1 MLFRPILC
9 GVSFSLALVAPAL
22 AGEIKVAPK
31 AVLEL
36 FTSQGCSSCPKADAM
51 LDEMSKRPDAIVLA
65 YHVDYWDYI
74 GWKDTF
80 GSAENSQRQRDY
92 AAAWGSAR
100 IFTPQLVVNGKG
112 GLVASKRD
120 KVSSALTGASLPLD
134 VKLTAAP
141 DDMLQISVPAKDGVA
156 DAMIWLV
163 TFLDHADVAIERGEN
178 EGKKIAYIQIV
189 TGRQVLGMWKADAG
203 AELTLPLSEV
213 LTGRSNGAAILIQE
227 DHDGLPGPIIGAA
240 SFTR

>member
-1 MLFRPILC
+1 MFFRSILC
-9 GVSFSLALVAPAL
+9 GVSLSLALIAPAL
-22 AGEIKVAPK
+22 AGEIKLAPK

-36 FTSQGCSSCPKADAM
+36 FTSQGCASCPKADAM
-51 LDEMSKRPDAIVLA
+51 LDEVSKRSDVIVLA

-74 GWKDTF
+74 GWEDTF
-80 GSAENSQRQRDY
+80 GSPENSQLQRDY

-112 GLVASKRD
+112 GLVASKPD
-120 KVSSALTGASLPLD
+120 KVNSALTGTSLPLD

-141 DDMLQISVPAKDGVA
+141 DDMLHISVPAKSGVG

-178 EGKKIAYIQIV
+178 EGKKVAYIQIV
-189 TGRQVLGMWKADAG
+189 TGRRVLGMWNANAG
-203 AELTLPLSEV
+203 AELTLPLAEV
-213 LTGRSNGAAILIQE
+213 LTGDANGAAILIQE
-227 DHDGLPGPIIGAA
+227 DRNGLPGPIVGAA